1 MIGAIAERMKKT
13 RDATFIEKNAAGQT
27 VNQCQGI
34 AIVGGCTD
42 TNEANYLL
50 TKWTRAL
57 GVVHTDNQARL

>member
-1 MIGAIAERMKKT
+1 MKKT

-27 VNQCQGI
+27 VNQCPGL

-57 GVVHTDNQARL
+57 GVTHTDNQARL